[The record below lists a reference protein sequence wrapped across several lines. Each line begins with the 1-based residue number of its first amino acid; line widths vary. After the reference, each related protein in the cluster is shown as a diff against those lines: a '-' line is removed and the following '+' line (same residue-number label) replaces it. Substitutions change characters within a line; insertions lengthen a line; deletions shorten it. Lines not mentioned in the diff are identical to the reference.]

1 MSNLLREVVGHGTE
15 AAPQSGRAPG
25 RISRRA
31 SVATPASEG
40 TGGPDP
46 TAGLLPEAPPDGV
59 KPDAAEKVAALG
71 SGGGEGLPADLRGSF
86 EESLGVR
93 LGGVRVHTDG
103 ASAEAADALGARA
116 FARGNDIHMGAG
128 EYRPDDPYGQHLLA
142 HEVAHTVQQGGA
154 PAGVQ
159 EKLEVSSAADPAE
172 HEADHA
178 ADAMVAGKSASVTL
192 LGSGMARKVMR
203 SPPVGPPGAPIGD
216 DIGNKNTWKIASEAP
231 LNVPLGALKLSSVT
245 ISGEVSEETAA
256 ANAKPG
262 SSSSVKVG
270 AAGETKGG
278 KNAAGVQAEYEEKT
292 KNSIVSLFTDSVKFK
307 CKVTSKGFEIGLEL
321 KKDLPEWTGLSHKL
335 ALVAGKDWDKGGW
348 SVDDILALKWGLE
361 NTKPYKLPLPNNP
374 PLLFKGGVEVK
385 ISVDWKKVAQMLAEQ
400 LGAEA
405 LVAFGGVAAMMS
417 VPAAIML
424 GLSASLSE
432 GERDKKLISSAKDAY
447 HASMAYATI
456 MSGGDP
462 SFLGLGGGPSQLRA
476 ESLANADLARLAATK
491 GEGVPIEAVKAELK
505 SQKDAFGTL
514 WQQSRTVAFSELLNK
529 TNAYIKEWRSDHYIV
544 SAFKTEFTDQ
554 AHARQLITDFFSK

>member
-1 MSNLLREVVGHGTE
+1 MSKLLRDLAGHE
-15 AAPQSGRAPG
+15 SDAASQSGGAAG

-31 SVATPASEG
+31 SVAMPATEG
-40 TGGPDP
+40 TGGADP
-46 TAGLLPEAPPDGV
+46 TAGLLPEEPPDGV
-59 KPDAAEKVAALG
+59 KPDAAEKVAAIG
-71 SGGGEGLPADLRGSF
+71 SGGGEGLPAELRGSF
-86 EESLGVR
+86 EESLGIG

-116 FARGNDIHMGAG
+116 FARGSDVHFGAG
-128 EYRPDDPYGQHLLA
+128 QYRPDDPFGQHLLA

-159 EKLEVSSAADPAE
+159 EKLEVSSPADPAE

-178 ADAMVAGKSASVTL
+178 ADAMVAGKSASVTP
-192 LGSGMARKVMR
+192 LGGAIARKVMR
-203 SPPVGPPGAPIGD
+203 GPPVGPPGTPIGD
-216 DIGNKNTWKIASEAP
+216 DIGHKDTWKIATEAK
-231 LNVPLGALKLSSVT
+231 LNVPLGALKLSSVS
-245 ISGEVSEETAA
+245 ISGEVSQETAA

-262 SSSSVKVG
+262 SPSSVKVG
-270 AAGETKGG
+270 GAGETKGG
-278 KNAAGVQAEYEEKT
+278 KNAVGVQAEYEEKT

-307 CKVTSKGFEIGLEL
+307 CKVTSKGFEVGLEL

-335 ALVAGKDWDKGGW
+335 SLVAGKDWDKGGW
-348 SVDDILALKWGLE
+348 TVDDILALKWGLE
-361 NTKPYKLPLPNNP
+361 NKKPYKLPLADPA
-374 PLLFKGGVEVK
+374 LFFKGGVEVK
-385 ISVDWKKVAQMLAEQ
+385 ISVDWAKVAQMLAEQ

-405 LVAFGGVAAMMS
+405 LVALGGATAMMS

-432 GERDKKLISSAKDAY
+432 GERDKKLISSSKDAY

-456 MSGGDP
+456 MSGGDT

-476 ESLANADLARLAATK
+476 ESLAKADLARLAATK

-505 SQKDAFGTL
+505 GQKDAFGTL
-514 WQQSRTVAFSELLNK
+514 WQQSRTAAFSELLNK
-529 TNAYIKEWRSDHYIV
+529 TDAYIKEWRSDHYIV
-544 SAFKTEFTDQ
+544 SAFKSEFTDQ
-554 AHARQLITDFFSK
+554 AHARKLITDFFSK